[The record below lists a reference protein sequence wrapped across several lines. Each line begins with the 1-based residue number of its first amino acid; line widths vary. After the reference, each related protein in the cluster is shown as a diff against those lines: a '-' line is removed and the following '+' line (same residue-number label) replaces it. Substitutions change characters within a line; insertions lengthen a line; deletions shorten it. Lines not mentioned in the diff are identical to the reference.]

1 MSAIYTI
8 NPRDP
13 EPKITS
19 QAVSFLKDGKVIAYP
34 TETFYGLGV
43 DVTNEKAIKKLYELK
58 RRDYSLP
65 IAILVADKQMLEEY
79 VDKMPEFIG
88 PLIKSFWPGPLTI
101 LFPAG
106 RKISRTLT
114 TNTGKIGIRI
124 SSHPV
129 ATAIVREFGRPITTT
144 SANLSGYPPSLSTTH
159 VRKYFK
165 DKIDCILDGGE
176 CEPSRGSTVIDI
188 ADETMAI
195 IRDGAIPAEK
205 IIRVFQQ

>member
-1 MSAIYTI
+1 MSEIYTI

-13 EPKITS
+13 EPSVTAKAI
-19 QAVSFLKDGKVIAYP
+19 SFLKEGKVIAYP

-65 IAILVADKQMLEEY
+65 IAILVADKPMLEEY
-79 VDKMPEFIG
+79 VDKMSDSVL

-106 RKISRTLT
+106 RKISKTLT

-144 SANLSGYPPSLSTTH
+144 SANLSGYPPSLNTTH
-159 VRKYFK
+159 VKKYFK
-165 DKIDCILDGGE
+165 DKIDCIIDGGE

-188 ADETMAI
+188 ADDTMAI
-195 IRDGAIPAEK
+195 IRDGAIPADK
-205 IIRVFQQ
+205 IIKIFQQ